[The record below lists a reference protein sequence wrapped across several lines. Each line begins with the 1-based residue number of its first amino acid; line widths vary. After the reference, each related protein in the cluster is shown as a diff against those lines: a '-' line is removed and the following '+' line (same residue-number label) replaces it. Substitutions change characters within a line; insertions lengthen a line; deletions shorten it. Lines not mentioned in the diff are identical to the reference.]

1 MKEHET
7 LTTGAPDA
15 FAPFYRT
22 AAQARSWR
30 RWAVALG
37 ALVAVQAVAV
47 TLLALRPPFVLVHDH
62 AGGQPPALRRLQL
75 EHHADV
81 VDARLFFTQMAIL
94 RFGWQSGGVRRDLE
108 SFLGQCHPAHRKA
121 QLRHLLAQEDAGAR
135 RGGARVAAETGRT
148 LPTRLDAWQR
158 ANFSNQLVLPEHWDE
173 VHCRVRPREPV
184 WDCVMVAELVATVGE
199 PGAAAQP
206 LQVTRQQATFVASLM
221 EVPHTPKT
229 PYGLLVAH
237 LDMVGTA
244 DEPGVHR
251 EARP

>member
-1 MKEHET
+1 MSEHEM
-7 LTTGAPDA
+7 LTPGAPDA

-22 AAQARSWR
+22 AAQARTWR

-75 EHHADV
+75 ERQADV
-81 VDARLFFTQMAIL
+81 VDARLFFTQMATL

-121 QLRHLLAQEDAGAR
+121 QLRHLLAKEDAGAR
-135 RGGARVAAETGRT
+135 RGGARLAAEAAVT
-148 LPTRLDAWQR
+148 LPTRLDGWQR
-158 ANFSNQLVLPEHWDE
+158 ANLNNQLVLPEHWDE
-173 VHCRVRPREPV
+173 VHCRVRPQEPV
-184 WDCVMVAELVATVGE
+184 WDCVMVAELVTTVGE

-229 PYGLLVAH
+229 PHGLLVAH
-237 LDMVGTA
+237 LDMVGAAGT
-244 DEPGVHR
+244 PGDYR